1 MRGKLTIGV
10 VALARSTFDVP
21 YAEQVARTAWET
33 LQDLDVNLVGSKDLL
48 FDAPAVESAITVLQN
63 QTLDLLLV
71 MQVTFSDAAMTVK
84 LADSIDAPIMLWSF
98 PEPRSGGRL
107 RLNSVCGI
115 NLAAHALA
123 RAGHSFSFLHR
134 DADVQA
140 DLHVILDTA
149 RAGYV
154 KRKLAETRIGV
165 IGQHPDGFDTCT
177 YDAEMLSRR
186 FGLSVDFIELQAL
199 FKRAERIP
207 AEETDAVYA
216 RVQASLENVNALEQ
230 EPLRKSLQIYSAL
243 RGLAVEKNYHG
254 LAVRC
259 WPEMFTEFGCAACGP
274 MAMLNEEMI
283 PCACEADVYGTITTL
298 MLQNLNNAPAFMTD
312 MVDFNPKDNSG
323 VFWHCGLAPLSMAD
337 KEGPIR
343 ATIHSNRKLPLLN
356 EFTLKPGRI
365 TIARLSQSKNL
376 IRLVIG
382 GGEMIRAPMSFTGT
396 SGVVK
401 FDSPVEKVLETI
413 IKQGLEHHV
422 SLAYGD
428 CGDSLKKM
436 AGMLDIPVLQLTKE
450 LA

>member
-1 MRGKLTIGV
+1 MPGKLTIGV

-21 YAEQVARTAWET
+21 YAEQVASTAWGT
-33 LQDLDVNLVGSKDLL
+33 LQDLDVNLAGSKDLL
-48 FDAPAVESAITVLQN
+48 FDAPAVESVITALQD
-63 QTLDLLLV
+63 QPLDLLLV

-84 LADSIDAPIMLWSF
+84 LADRIDAPVMLWSF

-123 RAGHSFSFLHR
+123 RAGQSFSFLHR
-134 DADVQA
+134 DADAQA
-140 DLHVILDTA
+140 GLQVILDTA

-154 KRKLAETRIGV
+154 KRKLADTRIGV
-165 IGQHPDGFDTCT
+165 IGRHPDGFDTCT
-177 YDAEMLSRR
+177 YDAGMLSRR
-186 FGLSVDFIELQAL
+186 FGLAVDFIELPDL

-207 AEETDAVYA
+207 AAETDAVYA
-216 RVQASLENVNALEQ
+216 RVQANLGNLNALEQ
-230 EPLRKSLQIYSAL
+230 APLRKSLKIYSAL
-243 RGLAVEKNYHG
+243 RGLAVERKYHG

-298 MLQNLNNAPAFMTD
+298 MLQGLNDAPAFMTD
-312 MVDFNPKDNSG
+312 MVDFNPGDNSG

-337 KEGPIR
+337 TDGPVR

-365 TIARLSQSKNL
+365 TIARLSQSKNV

-382 GGEMIRAPMSFTGT
+382 GGEMVRAPMSFTGT

-413 IKQGLEHHV
+413 IREGLEHHV
-422 SLAYGD
+422 SMAYGD
-428 CGDSLKKM
+428 CGESLKKM
-436 AGMLDIPVLQLTKE
+436 AGMLDIPVLQLTKG